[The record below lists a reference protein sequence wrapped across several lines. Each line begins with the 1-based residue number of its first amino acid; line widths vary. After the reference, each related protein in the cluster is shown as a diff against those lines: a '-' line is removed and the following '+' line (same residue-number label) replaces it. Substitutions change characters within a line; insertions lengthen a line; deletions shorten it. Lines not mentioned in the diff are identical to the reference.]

1 MKLPY
6 GFVAT
11 SDANERRA
19 RLIKPADIEVSE
31 AFTCGTFGSPEVAQ
45 AAGRL
50 MTVLKLMVYW
60 KKFTTDFIRTHYR
73 GQVWD
78 QEQMFLG
85 LSGLVRDGAM
95 VGGWKEAGHVI
106 LLPDGFCA
114 VTDVFILTCAKQTAA
129 VPTPQYA

>member
-11 SDANERRA
+11 SEMNERRA
-19 RLIKPADIEVSE
+19 RLIKPADIELAPDLS
-31 AFTCGTFGSPEVAQ
+31 CGSFDSLEVAQ
-45 AAGRL
+45 TAGRL
-50 MTVLKLMVYW
+50 ITVLKLMVNW

-73 GQVWD
+73 GHVWD
-78 QEQMFLG
+78 QETMFLG
-85 LSGLVRDGAM
+85 LSGLVRDASM

-114 VTDVFILTCAKQTAA
+114 VTDVFILTCAKQKAA
-129 VPTPQYA
+129 VPHPQYA